1 MMDGDAS
8 SGCEQPAGDVEIRVS
23 QDMEFHQLLARA
35 SGNPVFEMILSTLG
49 RYGSACR
56 ARTLDAHR
64 KILRAVAAGAASAA
78 AKEMRGHLES
88 VASMLHTLELDV
100 EDALAAAE
108 APPRAREPAS

>member
-1 MMDGDAS
+1 MDGDAS

-49 RYGSACR
+49 GANGSACR

-78 AKEMRGHLES
+78 AKEMRVHLES